1 MRGMCRDLPAGCDK
15 IGGEEMSGSYDLL
28 IVGVGGQGTILAS
41 NIIGEACL
49 AEGRKVRSAETHGM
63 SQRGGSVETH
73 IRIDEEFGPLISAG
87 TADLII
93 SFDLLEAVRYS
104 HFLKDGGIIV
114 SGKNIVV
121 PTSTFQ
127 QGLEVPSGESLEAM
141 LSGIK
146 YHIIDAESAA
156 KEAGSLLSQNIVML
170 GAASHYLPLKPGS
183 LLSAVKKLVPPK
195 TIEINTKAFE
205 IGVEKGNK

>member
-1 MRGMCRDLPAGCDK
+1 
-15 IGGEEMSGSYDLL
+15 MSGSYDLL

-49 AEGRKVRSAETHGM
+49 AENRTVRSAETHGM

-73 IRIDEEFGPLISAG
+73 IRIDGKFGPLISPG

-104 HFLKDGGIIV
+104 HFLRDSGVIV
-114 SGKNIVV
+114 SGKDIVV

-127 QGLEVPSGESLEAM
+127 QGLEVPSRESLEKM
-141 LSGIK
+141 LSGK
-146 YHIIDAESAA
+146 ECHIIDAASAA
-156 KEAGSLLSQNIVML
+156 MEAGSTLSQNIVML
-170 GAASHYLPLKPGS
+170 GAASHHLPVKSGS

-195 TIEINTKAFE
+195 TVEINSRAFE
-205 IGVEKGNK
+205 IGAREGNK

>member
-1 MRGMCRDLPAGCDK
+1 
-15 IGGEEMSGSYDLL
+15 MSGSYDLL

-49 AEGRKVRSAETHGM
+49 AGGRTVRSAETHGM

-73 IRIDEEFGPLISAG
+73 IRIDGKYGPLISAG

-104 HFLKDGGIIV
+104 HFLKEGGVIV
-114 SGKNIVV
+114 SGKDIVV

-127 QGLEVPSGESLEAM
+127 QGLEVPSRESLEAM
-141 LSGIK
+141 LSGREI
-146 YHIIDAESAA
+146 HVIDAASAA
-156 KEAGSLLSQNIVML
+156 LEAGSPLSQNIVML
-170 GAASHYLPLKPGS
+170 GAASHYLPLKPES
-183 LLSAVKKLVPPK
+183 LLSAVTKLVPPK
-195 TIEINTKAFE
+195 TIEINSRAFE
-205 IGVEKGNK
+205 IGVREGKK